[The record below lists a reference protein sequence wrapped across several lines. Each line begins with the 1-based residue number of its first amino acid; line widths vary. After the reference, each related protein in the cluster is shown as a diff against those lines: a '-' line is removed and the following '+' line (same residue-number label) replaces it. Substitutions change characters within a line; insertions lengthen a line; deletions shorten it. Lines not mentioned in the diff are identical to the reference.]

1 MAINNQA
8 LFLFLILLAGLVLC
22 SFLGGNCMTE
32 GFDPTPTYTGVNSGT
47 TSGKSTSNPNLG
59 GQGNVYMGT
68 TNNPQRAA
76 YDNYNHYSGTA
87 AQMNNPNSVY
97 ANKRNDVISQGTPS
111 NNPYSSSMPKG
122 IPANQILPGQED
134 LYILKSKIVPPVCP
148 ICPSASLCERK
159 EKCPPCPACARCP
172 EPSFECK
179 KVPNYNSPSGDFL
192 PVPVLNRFSTFGM

>member
-1 MAINNQA
+1 M
-8 LFLFLILLAGLVLC
+8 
-22 SFLGGNCMTE
+22 SE
-32 GFDPTPTYTGVNSGT
+32 GFDPAPTYTGVNSGT
-47 TSGKSTSNPNLG
+47 TSGKSTYNASLG

-68 TNNPQRAA
+68 TKNPQSAA

-97 ANKRNDVISQGTPS
+97 ATKANDIISKDTSSKSQ
-111 NNPYSSSMPKG
+111 NNPYASSLPKG
-122 IPANQILPGQED
+122 IPASQILPGKED
-134 LYILKSKIVPPVCP
+134 LYILKSEIIPPVCP

-179 KVPNYNSPSGDFL
+179 KVPNYNSSSSEFL
-192 PVPVLNRFSTFGM
+192 PVPVLNSFSSFGM